1 VNDFNREMLIVARES
16 RRLTQTEL
24 ASEASFS
31 QAEISK
37 FETGLKIPTEEQ
49 VRRLAACLLYPA
61 SFFYLS
67 ESIRDFGSGCVYHR
81 KRKTAPEASLKFLLA
96 LVNIKRIQVKQL
108 LKAVDSVAEYRFE
121 QLDIDE
127 HENSAV
133 KVAQALRAIW
143 KLPPGPVQDVI
154 RAIENAGGIVV
165 PYDFG
170 TDKIDAL
177 SQWLPGMPPLFLVNK
192 RIPAD
197 RLRFTLSHEIG
208 HIVMHR
214 YPTEDMER
222 EADEFAAEFLMPERD
237 IKSQLY
243 DVSLV
248 KLASLKPYWRV
259 SMNALLKRAGDL
271 GTITPRNRTYLW
283 MQMGK
288 RGYRTHEPIDIAPEK
303 PSLLKELLDIHR
315 QNFGLGSRELADMM
329 HATEDDVIREYLGSE
344 PPRKLRVI
352 RW

>member
-1 VNDFNREMLIVARES
+1 MNDFNREMLIVARES
-16 RRLTQTEL
+16 RSRTQTEL

-49 VRRLAACLLYPA
+49 VSRLAARLLYPV
-61 SFFYLS
+61 SFFYLP

-81 KRKTAPEASLKFLLA
+81 KRKSAPESSVKYLLA
-96 LVNIKRIQVKQL
+96 LVNIKRIQIKQL
-108 LKAVDSVAEYRFE
+108 LKAVESVAEYQFE

-127 HENSAV
+127 HENSAA
-133 KVAQALRAIW
+133 KVARALRAIW
-143 KLPPGPVQDVI
+143 KLPPGPVQNII
-154 RAIENAGGIVV
+154 RTIENAGGIVV
-165 PYDFG
+165 QHDFG

-192 RIPAD
+192 RIPTD
-197 RLRFTLSHEIG
+197 RLRFTLTHEIG

-214 YPTEDMER
+214 YPTENMER

-237 IKSQLY
+237 IKPQLH

-271 GTITPRNRTYLW
+271 GVIQPRTKSYLW

-288 RGYRTHEPIDIAPEK
+288 RGYRTHEPVEIATET
-303 PSLLKELLDIHR
+303 PSLLNELLEVHKR
-315 QNFGLGSRELADMM
+315 NLGFGPRELAEMM
-329 HATEDDVIREYLGSE
+329 HATEVDVLREYLGAESE
-344 PPRKLRVI
+344 GKLRVVK
-352 RW
+352 